1 MQLIQKLLSKIKKI
15 DFDFKELIKGG
26 IISLFFKFF
35 SVVSSFLLISILS
48 KKWGASAV
56 GFFSTY
62 WTIVLIISVF
72 SKLGFDTYL
81 VKLIPEKIGKNQ
93 KSSIITIYKKTITII
108 SLTVVFI
115 SIPIYFFQDELKKI
129 LFHENQFPF
138 FIFAL
143 SLLLYCILSINAE
156 TLKSLKKITS
166 FSLLQNGSI
175 YFIIA
180 LFFIFFNFS
189 DKYAIPI
196 SLAFLIS
203 FGVLFLF
210 SEISVF
216 NVLKNF
222 NTPSIK
228 RKDDTIS
235 YTFLIKKSYPM
246 MLSNSLFLL
255 MSWVDII
262 MLSLLS
268 NSADVGIYN
277 TSLKIASSI
286 TIGLMGV
293 NTIAMP
299 KFSELKDKSSRFK
312 FTAQKSIIFSLVFA
326 LPLLLLINIFP
337 EYILNLFGQEFK
349 TGVTSLRILSIGFF
363 FSVLAGS
370 VISILN
376 MTGEAHK
383 VKNILIISVVLN
395 LFLNRVLIPLWGING
410 AAIATSTTTIFWNF
424 ISLIYIYRKFKFIPL
439 LVRNKK
445 N

>member
-1 MQLIQKLLSKIKKI
+1 MQLIQKLLFKIKKI

-26 IISLFFKFF
+26 IISLFFKIF

>member
-1 MQLIQKLLSKIKKI
+1 
-15 DFDFKELIKGG
+15 
-26 IISLFFKFF
+26 
-35 SVVSSFLLISILS
+35 
-48 KKWGASAV
+48 
-56 GFFSTY
+56 
-62 WTIVLIISVF
+62 
-72 SKLGFDTYL
+72 
-81 VKLIPEKIGKNQ
+81 
-93 KSSIITIYKKTITII
+93 
-108 SLTVVFI
+108 
-115 SIPIYFFQDELKKI
+115 
-129 LFHENQFPF
+129 
-138 FIFAL
+138 
-143 SLLLYCILSINAE
+143 
-156 TLKSLKKITS
+156 
-166 FSLLQNGSI
+166 
-175 YFIIA
+175 
-180 LFFIFFNFS
+180 
-189 DKYAIPI
+189 
-196 SLAFLIS
+196 
-203 FGVLFLF
+203 
-210 SEISVF
+210 
-216 NVLKNF
+216 
-222 NTPSIK
+222 
-228 RKDDTIS
+228 
-235 YTFLIKKSYPM
+235 
-246 MLSNSLFLL
+246 
-255 MSWVDII
+255 
-262 MLSLLS
+262 
-268 NSADVGIYN
+268 
-277 TSLKIASSI
+277 
-286 TIGLMGV
+286 MGV